1 MDVDGQRVST
11 HELGTFTTFSQ
22 RIYYDTYDISGALW
36 ANTTTH
42 AIGLSYFIVL
52 STPILLFPLA
62 MTHVPPISIHI

>member
-42 AIGLSYFIVL
+42 AIGLIFYSTLILFLLLTRTCTL
-52 STPILLFPLA
+52 SIN
-62 MTHVPPISIHI
+62 